1 MLSKCMAW
9 EAFTSTALPIVNYHN
24 NRSIVNLALQ
34 YEHVKPKM
42 AGMVTEN
49 YIRLNIGISFNE
61 KWFMKWKVE

>member
-1 MLSKCMAW
+1 M
-9 EAFTSTALPIVNYHN
+9 NYHN
-24 NRSIVNLALQ
+24 SRSIGNLALQ

-49 YIRLNIGISFNE
+49 YVRLNIGISFNE

>member
-1 MLSKCMAW
+1 
-9 EAFTSTALPIVNYHN
+9 
-24 NRSIVNLALQ
+24 
-34 YEHVKPKM
+34 M